1 MISGPTPRSRF
12 HFKLSWISF
21 ALLLPFSFF
30 FSAAQ
35 LPKSNPKPLAHFT
48 DIAKKAGL
56 TDSVVFGGVDTKK
69 YILETTGTGV
79 AIFDYDNDGWPDIFI
94 VNGTSLGAS
103 PSGKA
108 PTNHL
113 YHNNHD
119 GTFTDVTQK
128 AGLTHS
134 GWGQGVCVGDYDNDG
149 WEDLYVT
156 YYGKNILYHNN
167 GDGTFTDV
175 SEKAGV
181 AGSGKS
187 WGNGCAFVDYDRD
200 GHLDLM
206 VANYVDFDLATAPA
220 PGEGSTCM
228 WKGAPVMCGPQGLP
242 PSKNILYHN
251 RGDGTFEDVSAKSH
265 IDKADGH
272 YSLSVSTLDY
282 DDDGWP
288 DIFVACDSTASILYH
303 NNRDGTFTDV
313 AITAGAAFNEDGRA
327 QAGMGSTVADY
338 NGDGKLDIFKTN
350 FSDDTAT
357 LYRNNGNG
365 TFDDVTYPAGLG
377 LNTKYLGWGAMFF
390 DFDNDGWPDLL
401 LVNGHVYPEVDSQHL
416 GSSFQEPRILYH
428 NNGNGTFTD
437 ISVDAGPGITAVN
450 SSRGLAI
457 GDLWND
463 GHLSAVISNMN
474 APPSLLVNDVRN
486 SNHWIAFRLIGSS
499 YAATSQK
506 QNGSSKPASA
516 PQAPHLNPSSS
527 FTSSTSTTSF
537 ASSREAIGA
546 RITMRAGSRF
556 FVDEVRSGSSYDSN
570 NDMRVHFGLGSAT
583 KLDSVQVRW
592 PSGFIETFDNLA
604 VDKIHMLR
612 EGFGILVQAAPKK
625 D

>member
-1 MISGPTPRSRF
+1 MISGPTHRSQF
-12 HFKLSWISF
+12 HFKLSWISLV
-21 ALLLPFSFF
+21 LLLPFSFF

-35 LPKSNPKPLAHFT
+35 LPKSNPKPLVHFT
-48 DIAKKAGL
+48 DIARKAGL

-69 YILETTGTGV
+69 YIIETTGTGV

-94 VNGTSLGAS
+94 VNGTSLNAPPPGR
-103 PSGKA
+103 A

-128 AGLTHS
+128 AGLTHT

-156 YYGKNILYHNN
+156 YYGKNVLYHNN

-175 SEKAGV
+175 SQKAGV
-181 AGSGKS
+181 AGSGIA

-200 GHLDLM
+200 GRLDIM

-220 PGEGSTCM
+220 PGDRSTCM
-228 WKGAPVMCGPQGLP
+228 WKGAPVMCGPQGLRFA
-242 PSKNILYHN
+242 KNILYHN
-251 RGDGTFEDVSAKSH
+251 NGDGTFEDVTKKAH
-265 IDKADGH
+265 IDQADGH

-303 NNRDGTFTDV
+303 NNRDGTFSDV

-338 NGDGKLDIFKTN
+338 NGDGQLDIFKTN

-365 TFDDVTYPAGLG
+365 TFDDVTYPVGLG

-390 DFDNDGWPDLL
+390 DFDNDGWPDIL

-416 GSSFQEPRILYH
+416 GSTFQEPRILYH

-437 ISVDAGPGITAVN
+437 ISADGGPGITTVN

-474 APPSLLVNDVRN
+474 ASSSLLVNDVRN
-486 SNHWIAFRLIGSS
+486 SNHWIAFHLIGSS
-499 YAATSQK
+499 YAASQK
-506 QNGSSKPASA
+506 HRSA
-516 PQAPHLNPSSS
+516 
-527 FTSSTSTTSF
+527 
-537 ASSREAIGA
+537 RDAIGA
-546 RITMRAGSRF
+546 RITMKAGARL

-570 NDMRVHFGLGSAT
+570 NDMRVHFGLGSAS
-583 KLDSVQVRW
+583 KLDSMQVRW
-592 PSGFIETFDNLA
+592 PSGLTEKFDGLA
-604 VDKIHMLR
+604 VDKIHTLK
-612 EGFGILVQAAPKK
+612 EGSGIPVPDAPLKN
-625 D
+625 